1 MTAKVRIAVV
11 GASGR
16 MGRTL
21 IESAK
26 QQELIVLGAA
36 IERTGSSLVGVDAGE
51 LAGVGALNVVI
62 TDSLD
67 SVVNDF
73 DVLIDFT
80 SPESSIINLDWC
92 AKNHKAIVIGTTG

>member
-80 SPESSIINLDWC
+80 SPESSIINLD
-92 AKNHKAIVIGTTG
+92 